1 MDTNSIILTAG
12 GVLLGLI
19 VGFIIAKT
27 FEKNRASK
35 LIKEAKRNASN
46 ILKEAKSEGESIKKD
61 KILQAKEKF
70 IELKSEHEK
79 VILSRDKKMAESEK
93 RTRDKESQIS
103 NELSKGKKLNESIEG
118 KIKDY
123 NHRLEV
129 LDKKQVELDRLHKSQ
144 VQQLEVISSLS
155 AEEAK
160 EQLVESLKGEAKN
173 DAMAFIQN
181 SLEEAKLTAEQ
192 DAKKIIINTI
202 QRIGTEEAVDNC
214 VSVFNIES
222 DDVKGRIIGRE
233 GRNIRAIEAA
243 TGVEIIVD
251 DTPEAIILSCFDSV
265 RREIARLS
273 LHKLVTDGRIHPARI
288 EEVVKKTQKQIEQ
301 EIIEVGKRTVIDL
314 GIHNLHPELIKM
326 VGRMKYRSSYGQN
339 LLQHSREV
347 AKLCGVMAAELGLN
361 PKLAKR
367 AGLLHDIGKVPDAEA
382 DIETPHAILGMQWAE
397 KFNEKADVCNAIGA
411 HHDEVEMKSL
421 LAPIIQVCD
430 AISGARPGARRQ
442 VLDSY
447 IQRLKDLED
456 IAFGFNGVKKAYAI
470 QAGRELRVI
479 VESEKVND
487 DKAADL
493 SFSISQKIQT
503 DMTYPGQVKVTVIRE
518 TRAVNIAK

>member
-1 MDTNSIILTAG
+1 MDTNTILYIVG
-12 GVLLGLI
+12 GVVLGLLI
-19 VGFIIAKT
+19 GYLIAKSL
-27 FEKNRASK
+27 EKGKASK
-35 LIKEAKRNASN
+35 LIANAEKESQS
-46 ILKEAKSEGESIKKD
+46 ILKQAKADAESLKKD

-70 IELKSEHEK
+70 IELKAEHEK
-79 VILSRDKKMAESEK
+79 VILSRDKKMAEAEK
-93 RTRDKESQIS
+93 RIRDKESQVS
-103 NELSKGKKLNESIEG
+103 NELTKAKKSNQSLED

-123 NHRLEV
+123 DFRLEF
-129 LDKKQVELDRLHKSQ
+129 LEKKKDELEKAHKSQ
-144 VQQLEVISSLS
+144 IKQLEVISQLS

-160 EQLVESLKGEAKN
+160 EQLVESLKEEAKT
-173 DAMAFIQN
+173 DAMAYAQEQ
-181 SLEEAKLTAEQ
+181 LEEAKLTAQQE
-192 DAKKIIINTI
+192 AKKIIINTI
-202 QRIGTEEAVDNC
+202 QRIGTEEAIDNC

-288 EEVVKKTQKQIEQ
+288 EEVVRKTTKQIEQ

-314 GIHNLHPELIKM
+314 GIHGLHPELIKM

-367 AGLLHDIGKVPDAEA
+367 AGLLHDIGKVPSSETDV
-382 DIETPHAILGMQWAE
+382 ETPHAILGMQWAE
-397 KFNEKADVCNAIGA
+397 KHGEKPEVCNAIGA
-411 HHDEVEMKSL
+411 HHDEIEMNTL
-421 LAPIIQVCD
+421 LSPIIQVCD

-456 IAFGFNGVKKAYAI
+456 VAFGFTGVKKAYAI

-479 VESEKVND
+479 VESEKVSD
-487 DKAADL
+487 DKAASL
-493 SFSISQKIQT
+493 SFEISQKIQT

>member
-1 MDTNSIILTAG
+1 MDTNTILYIVG
-12 GVLLGLI
+12 GAVLGLI
-19 VGFIIAKT
+19 LGYIIAKSL
-27 FEKNRASK
+27 EKGKASK
-35 LIKEAKRNASN
+35 LIANAEKESKSIIKQAKAD
-46 ILKEAKSEGESIKKD
+46 AESLKKD

-70 IELKSEHEK
+70 IELKAEHEK
-79 VILSRDKKMAESEK
+79 VILSRDKKMAEAEK
-93 RTRDKESQIS
+93 RIRDKESQVS
-103 NELSKGKKLNESIEG
+103 NELSKAKKSNQSLED

-123 NHRLEV
+123 DFRLEF
-129 LDKKQVELDRLHKSQ
+129 LEKKKEEVEKAHKSQ
-144 VQQLEVISSLS
+144 IKQLEVISQLS

-160 EQLVESLKGEAKN
+160 EQLVESLKEEAKT
-173 DAMAFIQN
+173 DAMAYAQER
-181 SLEEAKLTAEQ
+181 LEEAKLTAQQE
-192 DAKKIIINTI
+192 AKKIIINTI
-202 QRIGTEEAVDNC
+202 QRIGTEEAIDNC

-288 EEVVKKTQKQIEQ
+288 EEVVRKTQKQIEQ

-314 GIHNLHPELIKM
+314 GIHGLHPELIKM

-367 AGLLHDIGKVPDAEA
+367 AGLLHDIGKVPSSETDV
-382 DIETPHAILGMQWAE
+382 ETPHAILGMQWAE
-397 KFNEKADVCNAIGA
+397 KHGEKPEVCNAIGA
-411 HHDEVEMKSL
+411 HHDEIEMNTL
-421 LAPIIQVCD
+421 LSPIIQVCD

-456 IAFGFNGVKKAYAI
+456 VAFGFNGVKKAYAI

-479 VESEKVND
+479 VESEKVSD
-487 DKAADL
+487 DKAASL
-493 SFSISQKIQT
+493 SFEISQKIQT

>member
-1 MDTNSIILTAG
+1 MDTNTILYIVG
-12 GVLLGLI
+12 GVVLGILLGFLI
-19 VGFIIAKT
+19 SKSLGKG
-27 FEKNRASK
+27 KASK
-35 LIKEAKRNASN
+35 IVANAESESKS
-46 ILKEAKSEGESIKKD
+46 ILKQAKVDAEALKKD

-70 IELKSEHEK
+70 IELKAEHEK
-79 VILSRDKKMAESEK
+79 VILSRDKKMAEAEK
-93 RTRDKESQIS
+93 RIRDKESQVS
-103 NELSKGKKLNESIEG
+103 NELSKAKKSNQSLDD

-123 NHRLEV
+123 NFRLEF
-129 LDKKQVELDRLHKSQ
+129 LEKKKDEIEKAHRSQ
-144 VQQLEVISSLS
+144 IQQLEVISSLS

-160 EQLVESLKGEAKN
+160 EQLVESLKEEAKT
-173 DAMAFIQN
+173 DAMGFIQN
-181 SLEEAKLTAEQ
+181 KLEEAKLTAEQ
-192 DAKKIIINTI
+192 EAKKIIINTI
-202 QRIGTEEAVDNC
+202 QRIGTEEAIDNC

-314 GIHNLHPELIKM
+314 GIHGLHPELIKM

-367 AGLLHDIGKVPDAEA
+367 AGLLHDIGKVPSSETDV
-382 DIETPHAILGMQWAE
+382 ETPHAILGMQWAE
-397 KFNEKADVCNAIGA
+397 KHGEKPEVCNAIGA
-411 HHDEVEMKSL
+411 HHDEIEMTTMLS
-421 LAPIIQVCD
+421 PIIQVCD

-456 IAFGFNGVKKAYAI
+456 VAFGFTGVKKAYAI

-479 VESEKVND
+479 VESEKVSD
-487 DKAADL
+487 DKAASL
-493 SFSISQKIQT
+493 SFEISQKIQT

>member
-1 MDTNSIILTAG
+1 GIILG
-12 GVLLGLI
+12 Y
-19 VGFIIAKT
+19 IIAKAL
-27 FEKNRASK
+27 EKGNASK
-35 LIKEAKRNASN
+35 LILNAESDSKS
-46 ILKEAKSEGESIKKD
+46 ILKQAKLDAESLKKD

-70 IELKSEHEK
+70 IELKAEHEK
-79 VILSRDKKMAESEK
+79 VILSRDKKMAEAEK
-93 RTRDKESQIS
+93 RIRDKESQIS
-103 NELSKGKKLNESIEG
+103 SELSKSKKTNQSLESKE
-118 KIKDY
+118 KDY
-123 NHRLEV
+123 DFKLEF
-129 LDKKQVELDRLHKSQ
+129 LDKKKEEVDKAHKSQ
-144 VQQLEVISSLS
+144 IKQLEVISALS

-160 EQLVESLKGEAKN
+160 AQLIESLKEEAKT

-181 SLEEAKLTAEQ
+181 HVEEAKLTAQQE
-192 DAKKIIINTI
+192 AKKIIINTI

-288 EEVVKKTQKQIEQ
+288 EEIVKKTEKQIEQ

-314 GIHNLHPELIKM
+314 GIHGLNPELIKM

-367 AGLLHDIGKVPDAEA
+367 AGLLHDIGKVPSSEA

-397 KFNEKADVCNAIGA
+397 KFGEKPEVCNAIGA
-411 HHDEVEMKSL
+411 HHDEIEMTTL
-421 LAPIIQVCD
+421 LSPIIQVCD

-456 IAFGFNGVKKAYAI
+456 VAFGFPGVNKAYAI

-479 VESEKVND
+479 VESEKVSD
-487 DKAADL
+487 EVAAGL
-493 SFSISQKIQT
+493 SFEISQKIQT

>member
-1 MDTNSIILTAG
+1 MDTLIIILVAIVGIAG
-12 GVLLGLI
+12 G
-19 VGFIIAKT
+19 FAIAKIL
-27 FEKNRASK
+27 EKNNVST
-35 LIKEAKRNASN
+35 LIKNAKKEAAS
-46 ILKEAKSEGESIKKD
+46 ILKDANLEAENIKKD

-70 IELKSEHEK
+70 IELKAEHEQ
-79 VILSRDKKMAESEK
+79 VILSRDKKVAEVEK
-93 RTRDKESQIS
+93 RIRDKESQVS
-103 NELSKGKKLNESIEG
+103 SELAKAKKSSEEFETKSKEYDAKIE
-118 KIKDY
+118 
-123 NHRLEV
+123 L
-129 LDKKQVELDRLHKSQ
+129 LDRKQQEVEKMHKSQ
-144 VQQLEVISSLS
+144 LEQLEVISGLS

-160 EQLVESLKGEAKN
+160 NQLVEGLKAEAKSS
-173 DAMAFIQN
+173 AMSYLQDT
-181 SLEEAKLTAEQ
+181 LEEAKLTAQQE
-192 DAKKIIINTI
+192 AKKIIINTI
-202 QRIGTEEAVDNC
+202 QRVGTEEAVENC

-251 DTPEAIILSCFDSV
+251 DTPEAIILSCFDPV
-265 RREIARLS
+265 RREIARLA

-288 EEVVKKTQKQIEQ
+288 EEVVAKTTKQIDD

-314 GIHNLHPELIKM
+314 GIHGLRPELIKV

-347 AKLCGVMAAELGLN
+347 SKLCGIMAAELGLN
-361 PKLAKR
+361 VKLAKR
-367 AGLLHDIGKVPDAEA
+367 AGLLHDIGKVP
-382 DIETPHAILGMQWAE
+382 ETESDLPHALLGMQWAE
-397 KFNEKADVCNAIGA
+397 KYGEKEEVCNAIGA
-411 HHDEVEMKSL
+411 HHDEIEMKSL
-421 LAPIIQVCD
+421 LSPIVQVCD

-456 IAFGFNGVKKAYAI
+456 IAFGFNGVKNAYAI

-479 VESEKVND
+479 VESEKVSD
-487 DKAADL
+487 DNASTL
-493 SFSISQKIQT
+493 SFDISQKIQT
-503 DMTYPGQVKVTVIRE
+503 EMTYPGQVKVTVIRE